1 MQQHLHVGQLHTPA
15 CTQTQ
20 LSLCIQQMNT
30 GILMRAKQSC
40 TLVREI
46 LDLPCKD
53 AFQLNSDTLQQQGL
67 KEVMTSW

>member
-1 MQQHLHVGQLHTPA
+1 
-15 CTQTQ
+15 
-20 LSLCIQQMNT
+20 MNT

-53 AFQLNSDTLQQQGL
+53 AFQLISDTLQQQGL
-67 KEVMTSW
+67 KEVMTSWSMYWCMSHIAHTYSRPATESLSLQV